1 MAMTQQ
7 SADSFRAGA
16 RFFGVLFL
24 ILAALTLLSA
34 IYLSFRADQ
43 TATQFGFS
51 TGSSASVVSV
61 ILIGGAFV
69 ACLFAGI
76 GYTLSLLCAIYDRQD
91 LAVHVVGN
99 VPPPPPGQ
107 ALINAPQDSSP
118 APSTPLEP
126 PRMPT

>member
-16 RFFGVLFL
+16 RFFGVLCR
-24 ILAALTLLSA
+24 ILAALTLPSA
-34 IYLSFRADQ
+34 IYLSFRADH

-51 TGSSASVVSV
+51 TGSSAFMVSV
-61 ILIGGAFV
+61 ILISGAFV

-99 VPPPPPGQ
+99 VPPPPPGYP
-107 ALINAPQDSSP
+107 LINAPQ
-118 APSTPLEP
+118 E
-126 PRMPT
+126 